1 MNRAY
6 ATFRLPDGRSCS
18 LGVGE
23 LVGRLWSAALQID
36 DPRVSEGHAMLSL
49 RSGDLWLLAL
59 RRRLAVEGRSVAE
72 VRLVAGQRIGLAQG
86 IELVVEAVELP
97 ATALAIEAPGLP
109 TMILPGLCSLQVRP
123 QIQVFARYEVDA
135 ACLLW
140 DTDDGWRRAQG
151 LPAVCLDWG
160 PWSEV
165 GMAAREGALARAE
178 ALGLGALSPVEG
190 AALFGRLLAARRA
203 HLAVV
208 SVHWTRFGGLDPLF
222 RRLAVL
228 PSPDRSPST
237 ALRDAV
243 AAAFSMPPDTLD
255 LDTSLVALGLDPV
268 IALDLKSRIHRLT
281 GLDLPVAELLRVPT
295 TRDLMQRLP
304 APPPEAA
311 DVDALSDAE
320 VEALLNQMLAA
331 EGA

>member
-72 VRLVAGQRIGLAQG
+72 VRLVAGQRIALAQG
-86 IELVVEAVELP
+86 IELEVLAVELP

-151 LPAVCLDWG
+151 GVTTPLAAGDTWSIEGVPFRAVEVAAGGAGPSPTRVTGGIDPPLRIVTAWETVHVQVGDAPPVIFAGVHARILSELAALGGPAGW
-160 PWSEV
+160 EV
-165 GMAAREGALARAE
+165 VAREVWPEEEDAWVLRKRWDVN
-178 ALGLGALSPVEG
+178 L
-190 AALFGRLLAARRA
+190 GRLRARLREGGIRTDLVRAAGTGQVE
-203 HLAVV
+203 L
-208 SVHWTRFGGLDPLF
+208 
-222 RRLAVL
+222 VL
-228 PSPDRSPST
+228 RHSDVLEDRS
-237 ALRDAV
+237 
-243 AAAFSMPPDTLD
+243 
-255 LDTSLVALGLDPV
+255 
-268 IALDLKSRIHRLT
+268 
-281 GLDLPVAELLRVPT
+281 
-295 TRDLMQRLP
+295 
-304 APPPEAA
+304 
-311 DVDALSDAE
+311 
-320 VEALLNQMLAA
+320 
-331 EGA
+331 